1 MGDKAATALFE
12 ETQRPDYR
20 DRWGKILAAVSFF
33 ILTLLV
39 REYIWTVVCLW
50 LFFEPFRPMATRL
63 TAECLRTNP
72 GSVSCTV
79 QLDQILRCEVV
90 EYRTS
95 FWHGV
100 IAPGMVF
107 PSQLCSSARQSR
119 RPPRPH
125 RWTTPADRIAG
136 AGAVGSGHL
145 EPEGRAESGV
155 IR

>member
-20 DRWGKILAAVSFF
+20 DRLGKILAAVSFF

-107 PSQLCSSARQSR
+107 PSQCVRVRGNRGVRLDLTDGL
-119 RPPRPH
+119 H
-125 RWTTPADRIAG
+125 LLI
-136 AGAVGSGHL
+136 GSQ
-145 EPEGRAESGV
+145 EPERLAAAILS
-155 IR
+155 RKAAPAAA